1 MTRKELIEAVYFGGD
16 IPLRTVEK
24 VCDKLIANIKREL
37 IQGGEVNLLGFG
49 KFSVKTRPAREGR
62 NPRTGEPIQ
71 IPESKLPYFTA
82 GKAFKEAVR

>member
-1 MTRKELIEAVYFGGD
+1 MTRKELIEAVYFGGT
-16 IPLRTVEK
+16 IPKETVEK
-24 VCDKLIANIKREL
+24 VCDRLFANIKREL

-71 IPESKLPYFTA
+71 IPASKLPYFTA